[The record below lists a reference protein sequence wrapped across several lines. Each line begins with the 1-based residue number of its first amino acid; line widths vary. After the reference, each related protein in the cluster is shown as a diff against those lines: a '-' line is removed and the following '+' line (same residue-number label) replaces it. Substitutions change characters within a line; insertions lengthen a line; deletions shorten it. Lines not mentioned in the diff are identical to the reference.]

1 MDVKRL
7 RPALIALVALGL
19 LVTTVMAASP
29 SPSPSASAGASPD
42 PSQAGSQAKESPKH
56 DVTESPEP
64 SETAEPAEPADG
76 ETPGTPPTADQVA
89 RVVAALKAAEI
100 PATADQ
106 IGQLMTQLGQGEAV
120 RVLAFA
126 NASHQSPDAIL
137 KMFQGGKGWGQIKKD
152 LSLSI
157 GPGIGWIMGHGHG
170 GGSTKGPA
178 KPASTPTP

>member
-1 MDVKRL
+1 MGL
-7 RPALIALVALGL
+7 RRIRSALIALVALGL

-29 SPSPSASAGASPD
+29 SPSPLVSTRTSPD

-56 DVTESPEP
+56 AVTESPEP
-64 SETAEPAEPADG
+64 SETAEPAEPADV

-89 RVVAALKAAEI
+89 RVVAALKAAGI
-100 PATADQ
+100 AATADQ
-106 IGQLMTQLGQGEAV
+106 VGQLMTQLGQGQAV

-126 NASHQSPDAIL
+126 NAAHQSPDAIL
-137 KMFQGGKGWGQIKKD
+137 KMFQSGKGWGQIKKD

-170 GGSTKGPA
+170 GGPKANP
-178 KPASTPTP
+178 KP

>member
-1 MDVKRL
+1 MLFR
-7 RPALIALVALGL
+7 
-19 LVTTVMAASP
+19 S
-29 SPSPSASAGASPD
+29 
-42 PSQAGSQAKESPKH
+42 
-56 DVTESPEP
+56 
-64 SETAEPAEPADG
+64 
-76 ETPGTPPTADQVA
+76 TADQVA
-89 RVVAALKAAEI
+89 RVVAALKAAGI

-178 KPASTPTP
+178 KPTSKPTP